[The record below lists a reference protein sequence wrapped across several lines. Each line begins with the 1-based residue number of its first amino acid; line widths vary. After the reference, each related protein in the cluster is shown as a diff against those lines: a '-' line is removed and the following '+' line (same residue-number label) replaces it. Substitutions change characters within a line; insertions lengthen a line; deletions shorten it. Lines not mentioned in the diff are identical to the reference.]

1 MVPSTEL
8 LELSI
13 VRLYMYETGLTLFF
27 FHFDFYFFHFFFFF
41 VSRRLY
47 NRLHVL
53 NFFRVQK
60 VF

>member
-27 FHFDFYFFHFFFFF
+27 FHFDFYFFIFFSFL
-41 VSRRLY
+41 SRDVLY